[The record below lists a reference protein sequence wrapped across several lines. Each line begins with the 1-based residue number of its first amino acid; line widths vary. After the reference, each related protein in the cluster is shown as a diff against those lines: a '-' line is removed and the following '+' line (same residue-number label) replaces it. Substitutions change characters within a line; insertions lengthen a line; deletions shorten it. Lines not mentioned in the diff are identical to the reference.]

1 METKRGGVI
10 KIKIVLVG
18 DERIGKSTLLQA
30 LGKGSIF
37 NFSDKYDPTVAEN
50 YEIDLQYEGKPFIL
64 NIWDLG
70 GK

>member
-30 LGKGSIF
+30 LGKGNIF

-50 YEIDLQYEGKPFIL
+50 YEIDL
-64 NIWDLG
+64 
-70 GK
+70 

>member
-18 DERIGKSTLLQA
+18 DERIGKSTLLQT

-50 YEIDLQYEGKPFIL
+50 YEIDL
-64 NIWDLG
+64 
-70 GK
+70 